1 MLLAI
6 IDGLDSTIQGWFTHF
21 RWPAEYAARL
31 LLAMVAGGLVGIERE
46 LRGRQAGFRTNILV
60 CVGSCL
66 TMIVSINFASRPWPH
81 EPNVNMN
88 IDPARIAYGV
98 MTGIGFLGAGTI
110 IKHGVAVRGLTT
122 AAAMWCVAAVG
133 LAAGFGMYTLTF
145 IATILIVAALW
156 ILDYLE
162 SMFPKWRYR
171 TVVVRR
177 KWRPGVIPETID
189 RFKAA
194 KLRVIDAS
202 MQRTVD
208 ELTHTTINV
217 RIAFVRAQKY
227 YDLERQ
233 LEADPDY
240 DILATREE

>member
-31 LLAMVAGGLVGIERE
+31 ALAMIAGGLVGIERE

-98 MTGIGFLGAGTI
+98 MTGIGFLGAGAI
-110 IKHGVAVRGLTT
+110 IKLNEKEQIKGLTT
-122 AAAMWCVAAVG
+122 AATIWSTAAIGVAAGLG
-133 LAAGFGMYTLTF
+133 LAITATLATLLALVILALLPRVERH
-145 IATILIVAALW
+145 IA
-156 ILDYLE
+156 
-162 SMFPKWRYR
+162 
-171 TVVVRR
+171 R
-177 KWRPGVIPETID
+177 KNDGENPRPG
-189 RFKAA
+189 
-194 KLRVIDAS
+194 
-202 MQRTVD
+202 
-208 ELTHTTINV
+208 
-217 RIAFVRAQKY
+217 
-227 YDLERQ
+227 
-233 LEADPDY
+233 
-240 DILATREE
+240 